1 MSGEFHPLTG
11 RRDRHYHAGYGR
23 DAPRPAVLAAPNPMT
38 DTVAD
43 IYSPD
48 AYVDG
53 PPHKAF
59 ARLRRERPVCW
70 QDVPGQAGYWAVLRH
85 ADVVH
90 VARHPELFSASDGGV
105 VIEDLDPASLEA
117 MRDMLLAMDPP
128 RHTAYRK
135 PVSPEFK
142 ARVIGRMEDQIRAIT
157 VGILDPIRSR
167 VTAGCGAE
175 VEFVHEVCAHLPS
188 AVVGRLLGLPREDWP
203 AVHALAERNSGGQ
216 DPDIAQPSERG
227 SSSVEMAIYAMG
239 FAARRREMPPQE
251 DLTDVLLGSR
261 FDGRLMTDVDFGRFF
276 VQLVTAGNDTTRTML
291 SSGLLA
297 LLQHPEQMEAVRRRP
312 EAIPAT
318 VEEVLRW
325 ANPLHY
331 FRRTAVA
338 DAEIG
343 GQAIA
348 AGDKVAMVYTSAN
361 RDEAVFD
368 DPQSFDITRS
378 PNPHLSFGIGAHFC
392 LGVHL
397 ARLEGRV
404 FFEELL
410 SRFGPIELAGE
421 PRRQRSNLN
430 NALKSLPVRLA

>member
-1 MSGEFHPLTG
+1 
-11 RRDRHYHAGYGR
+11 
-23 DAPRPAVLAAPNPMT
+23 MT
-38 DTVAD
+38 DTRPPD

-48 AYVDG
+48 VYVDG
-53 PPHKAF
+53 PPHELF
-59 ARLRRERPVCW
+59 ARLRQQRPVCW

-90 VARHPELFSASDGGV
+90 VARHPEVFSASEGGV

-135 PVSPEFK
+135 PVAPEFK
-142 ARVIGRMEDQIRAIT
+142 ARVIGGMEGRIWAIT
-157 VGILDPIRSR
+157 VGILERATTGGGR
-167 VTAGCGAE
+167 GGE

-188 AVVGRLLGLPREDWP
+188 AVVGQMMGLPREDWP
-203 AVHALAERNSGGQ
+203 AIGTLAERNSGGQ
-216 DPDIAQPSERG
+216 DPDIAEPSERG
-227 SSSVEMAIYAMG
+227 SSSVEMALYAMG
-239 FAARRREMPPQE
+239 FAARRRAMPLQG
-251 DLTDVLLGSR
+251 DLTDVLLAHP

-291 SSGLLA
+291 SGGLLA
-297 LLQHPEQMEAVRRRP
+297 LLQHPGQMAEVRRRP
-312 EAIPAT
+312 EAIPAM

-331 FRRTAVA
+331 FRRTAVV
-338 DAEIG
+338 DTEIA
-343 GQAIA
+343 GQPIA

-361 RDEAVFD
+361 RDEAVFA
-368 DPQSFDITRS
+368 DPQSFDIARS
-378 PNPHLSFGIGAHFC
+378 PNPHLSFGIGTHFC

-397 ARLEGRV
+397 ARLEARV

-410 SRFGPIELAGE
+410 SRFGRIELAGD

-430 NALKSLPVRLA
+430 NALKALPVLLA

>member
-1 MSGEFHPLTG
+1 
-11 RRDRHYHAGYGR
+11 
-23 DAPRPAVLAAPNPMT
+23 MT
-38 DTVAD
+38 DTTID

-48 AYVDG
+48 VYVDN
-53 PPHKAF
+53 PPHEAF
-59 ARLRRERPVCW
+59 SRLRRERPVYW

-90 VARHPELFSASDGGV
+90 VARHPELFSASEGGV
-105 VIEDLDPASLEA
+105 VIEDLEPASLEA

-142 ARVIGRMEDQIRAIT
+142 ARVIGRLEERIQSIT
-157 VGILDPIRSR
+157 AGILDPIHAQVASR
-167 VTAGCGAE
+167 GDVE
-175 VEFVHEVCAHLPS
+175 VEFVHEVCAPLPS
-188 AVVGRLLGLPREDWP
+188 AVVGELMGLPREDW
-203 AVHALAERNSGGQ
+203 ATIHALAERNSGGQ
-216 DPDIAQPSERG
+216 DPDIADPAERG
-227 SSSVEMAIYAMG
+227 SSSVEMAVYGMG
-239 FAARRREMPPQE
+239 FAARRRDMPPQG

-297 LLQHPEQMEAVRRRP
+297 LLQHPEQLAEVRRRP
-312 EAIPAT
+312 EAVPGM

-338 DAEIG
+338 DTEIA
-343 GQAIA
+343 GQSIA
-348 AGDKVAMVYTSAN
+348 AGEKVAMVYTSAN

-404 FFEELL
+404 FFDELL
-410 SRFGPIELAGE
+410 ARFGRIELAGE
-421 PRRQRSNLN
+421 PTRQRSNLN

>member
-1 MSGEFHPLTG
+1 
-11 RRDRHYHAGYGR
+11 
-23 DAPRPAVLAAPNPMT
+23 MT
-38 DTVAD
+38 DTATD

-48 AYVDG
+48 VYVDG
-53 PPHKAF
+53 PPHEAL
-59 ARLRRERPVCW
+59 ARLRREQPVCW
-70 QDVPGQAGYWAVLRH
+70 QDVPGQPGYWAVLRH
-85 ADVVH
+85 ADVVE
-90 VARHPELFSASDGGV
+90 VSRHPELFSASEGGV
-105 VIEDLDPASLEA
+105 VIEDLEPASLEA

-142 ARVIGRMEDQIRAIT
+142 ARVIGRMEERIRAIT
-157 VGILDPIRSR
+157 AGILDPIQARAS
-167 VTAGCGAE
+167 GGDGLE
-175 VEFVHEVCAHLPS
+175 VEFVHDVCAQLPS
-188 AVVGRLLGLPREDWP
+188 AVVGQLLGLPRSDWP
-203 AVHALAERNSGGQ
+203 AIHALAERNSGGQ
-216 DPDIAQPSERG
+216 DPDIADPSERG
-227 SSSVEMAIYAMG
+227 SSSVEMAMYAMG
-239 FAARRREMPPQE
+239 FAARRRTMPLQE

-297 LLQHPEQMEAVRRRP
+297 LLQHPTQMDAVRRGP
-312 EAIPAT
+312 EALPSM

-331 FRRTAVA
+331 FRRTATA
-338 DAEIG
+338 DTEIAG
-343 GQAIA
+343 RPIA
-348 AGDKVAMVYTSAN
+348 AGDKVAMIYTSAN

-368 DPQSFDITRS
+368 DPHSFDINRS
-378 PNPHLSFGIGAHFC
+378 PNPHLSFGIGTHFC

-410 SRFGPIELAGE
+410 TRFARIELAGE

>member
-1 MSGEFHPLTG
+1 
-11 RRDRHYHAGYGR
+11 
-23 DAPRPAVLAAPNPMT
+23 MT
-38 DTVAD
+38 DTAAD

-53 PPHKAF
+53 PPHDAF
-59 ARLRRERPVCW
+59 SRLRREQPVCW
-70 QDVPGQAGYWAVLRH
+70 QEVPAQAGYWAVLRH
-85 ADVVH
+85 SDVVH
-90 VARHPELFSASDGGV
+90 VARHPELFSATEGGV
-105 VIEDLDPASLEA
+105 VIEDLEPASLEA

-142 ARVIGRMEDQIRAIT
+142 ARVIGRLEERIRAIT
-157 VGILDPIRSR
+157 TAILDPIQSR
-167 VTAGCGAE
+167 AAAGAPVE
-175 VEFVHEVCAHLPS
+175 VEFVHDVCAQLPS
-188 AVVGRLLGLPREDWP
+188 AVVGQLLGLPREDWP
-203 AVHALAERNSGGQ
+203 AIHAMAERNSGGQ
-216 DPDIAQPSERG
+216 DPDIADPSERG
-227 SSSVEMAIYAMG
+227 SSSVEMAMYAMG
-239 FAARRREMPPQE
+239 FAARRRTMPVQE

-261 FDGRLMTDVDFGRFF
+261 FDGRLMTDIDFGRFF

-297 LLQHPEQMEAVRRRP
+297 LLQHPEQMAEVRQRP
-312 EAIPAT
+312 EAIPGM

-331 FRRTAVA
+331 FRRTAMA
-338 DAEIG
+338 DTEIA
-343 GQAIA
+343 GQPIA

-361 RDEAVFD
+361 RDEAVFE
-368 DPQSFDITRS
+368 DPHCFDIGRS
-378 PNPHLSFGIGAHFC
+378 PNPHLSFGIGTHFC

-410 SRFGPIELAGE
+410 ARFGRVELAGQ

>member
-1 MSGEFHPLTG
+1 MPDT
-11 RRDRHYHAGYGR
+11 
-23 DAPRPAVLAAPNPMT
+23 AAE
-38 DTVAD
+38 D

-53 PPHKAF
+53 PPHELF
-59 ARLRRERPVCW
+59 ARLRRERPVYW
-70 QDVPGQAGYWAVLRH
+70 QDVPEQAGYWAVLRH

-90 VARHPELFSASDGGV
+90 VARHPEVFSASEGGV
-105 VIEDLDPASLEA
+105 IIEDLDPASLES

-135 PVSPEFK
+135 PVAPEFK
-142 ARVIGRMEDQIRAIT
+142 ARVIGRMEDRIRAIT
-157 VGILDPIRSR
+157 AGILDPIRSR
-167 VTAGCGAE
+167 ARAGTGASGTE
-175 VEFVHEVCAHLPS
+175 AEFVHEVSARLPS
-188 AVVGRLLGLPREDWP
+188 AVVGELMGLPRDDW
-203 AVHALAERNSGGQ
+203 ATIHALAERNSGGQ
-216 DPDIAQPSERG
+216 DPDIADPSERG
-227 SSSVEMAIYAMG
+227 SSSVEMAVYAMG
-239 FAARRREMPPQE
+239 FAARRRAMPLRG
-251 DLTDVLLGSR
+251 DLTDVLLGSY

-297 LLQHPEQMEAVRRRP
+297 LLQHPDQMEAVRRRP
-312 EAIPAT
+312 EAIPAM

-325 ANPLHY
+325 SNPLHY
-331 FRRTAVA
+331 FRRTAVV
-338 DAEIG
+338 DTEIA
-343 GQAIA
+343 GQPIT

-368 DPQSFDITRS
+368 DPQSFDITRN
-378 PNPHLSFGIGAHFC
+378 PNPHLSFGIGTHFC

-410 SRFGPIELAGE
+410 ARFERIEPAGE

-430 NALKSLPVRLA
+430 NALKSLPVVLA

>member
-1 MSGEFHPLTG
+1 MPDT
-11 RRDRHYHAGYGR
+11 
-23 DAPRPAVLAAPNPMT
+23 AAE
-38 DTVAD
+38 D

-53 PPHKAF
+53 PPHELF
-59 ARLRRERPVCW
+59 ARLRRERPVYW
-70 QDVPGQAGYWAVLRH
+70 QDVPEQAGYWAVLRH

-90 VARHPELFSASDGGV
+90 VARHPEVFSASEGGV
-105 VIEDLDPASLEA
+105 IIEDLDPASLES

-135 PVSPEFK
+135 PVAPEFK
-142 ARVIGRMEDQIRAIT
+142 ARVIGRMEDRIRAIT
-157 VGILDPIRSR
+157 AGILDPIRSR
-167 VTAGCGAE
+167 ARAGTGASGTE
-175 VEFVHEVCAHLPS
+175 AEFVHEVSARLPS
-188 AVVGRLLGLPREDWP
+188 AVVGELMGLPRDDW
-203 AVHALAERNSGGQ
+203 ATIHALAERNSGGQ
-216 DPDIAQPSERG
+216 DPDIADSSARG
-227 SSSVEMAIYAMG
+227 SSSVEMAVYAMG
-239 FAARRREMPPQE
+239 FAARRRAMPLRG
-251 DLTDVLLGSR
+251 DLTDVLLGSY

-297 LLQHPEQMEAVRRRP
+297 LLQHPDQMEAVRRCP
-312 EAIPAT
+312 EAIPAM

-325 ANPLHY
+325 SNPLHY
-331 FRRTAVA
+331 FRRTAVV
-338 DAEIG
+338 DTEIA
-343 GQAIA
+343 GQPIT

-368 DPQSFDITRS
+368 DPQSFDITRN
-378 PNPHLSFGIGAHFC
+378 PNPHLSFGIGTHFC

-410 SRFGPIELAGE
+410 ARFERIEPAGE

-430 NALKSLPVRLA
+430 NALKSLPVVLA

>member
-1 MSGEFHPLTG
+1 
-11 RRDRHYHAGYGR
+11 
-23 DAPRPAVLAAPNPMT
+23 MT
-38 DTVAD
+38 DTASAD
-43 IYSPD
+43 IHSPD
-48 AYVDG
+48 AYVRG
-53 PPHKAF
+53 PPHAAF
-59 ARLRRERPVCW
+59 ARLRRERPVYW
-70 QDVPGQAGYWAVLRH
+70 QEVAGQAGYWAVLRH

-90 VARHPELFSASDGGV
+90 VARHPEVFSASEGGV
-105 VIEDLDPASLEA
+105 VIEDLDSASLES

-135 PVSPEFK
+135 PVSPEFR
-142 ARVIGRMEDQIRAIT
+142 ARVIGRMEQRVRDIT
-157 VGILDPIRSR
+157 VEILEPVASMAA
-167 VTAGCGAE
+167 AGSGGVDA
-175 VEFVHEVCAHLPS
+175 EFVHDICAHLPG
-188 AVVGRLLGLPREDWP
+188 AVIGQLLGLPREDW
-203 AVHALAERNSGGQ
+203 ATIHALAERNSGGQ

-227 SSSVEMAIYAMG
+227 SSSVEMAVYAMG
-239 FAARRREMPPQE
+239 FAATRRTMPLQG

-261 FDGRLMTDVDFGRFF
+261 FDGRLMADIDFGRFF

-297 LLQHPEQMEAVRRRP
+297 LLQHPDQMAVVRRRP
-312 EAIPAT
+312 EAVPAM

-338 DAEIG
+338 DTEIA
-343 GQAIA
+343 GQPIT

-361 RDEAVFD
+361 RDESVFD
-368 DPQSFDITRS
+368 DPHSFDIFRD
-378 PNPHLSFGIGAHFC
+378 PNPHLSFGIGTHFC

-410 SRFGPIELAGE
+410 ARFERIEMVGA
-421 PRRQRSNLN
+421 PVRQRSNLN
-430 NALKSLPVRLA
+430 NALKSLPVRLG